1 MNTLRTYGNDYIPFY
16 VSVYVLVELSFQFI
30 EIILV
35 PTSSPTPTEE
45 EKIIY
50 FKAEPFLINCIFFI
64 SVELQRITDLTLKT
78 NSLSTHDYLKNRP
91 F

>member
-16 VSVYVLVELSFQFI
+16 VSVYVLVEIIFQFI

-50 FKAEPFLINCIFFI
+50 FKEEPFLINCIFLFQLNFR
-64 SVELQRITDLTLKT
+64 ELLTW
-78 NSLSTHDYLKNRP
+78 P
-91 F
+91 